1 MRKKVVFKR
10 YEQNQPLLLP
20 PSLEDLIPEGHP
32 VRVVNEVMERI
43 SIGELE
49 QSYKGGGTSSYH
61 PRMLLKVLVYG
72 YLRNIYSARKLEQA
86 VVENIHFMWL
96 AGGGKPDHN
105 TLNDFRGKRLKGHLQ
120 KIFSQVVVLLAAE
133 GVLSL
138 KELTV
143 DGTKLEA
150 NANRYTFVWGKAI
163 RTSRERI
170 EKQLNEL
177 WKYVEEVYQAE
188 ENTPTKPPFKQI
200 NPASVS
206 RAVAEI
212 NEALKS
218 KEVAPKV
225 KQKLNH
231 AKKNWAKKLREYEE
245 KEKILAG
252 RNSYAKTDEEATF
265 MRMKDD
271 HLRNGQLKPGYNLQA
286 STNGHYV
293 VNYTLGQTTTDT
305 NLLKGH
311 LENHQQNYGEM
322 PGNITTDAGY
332 GSEENYEYLAEKEI
346 TAFVKY
352 NYFEKE
358 QTSKKHRENPF
369 LADNLYYNA
378 ETDTYYCPIG
388 QPMKYIE
395 SKQKTTANGYRQNLK
410 LYQAR
415 NCRNCP
421 LRAGCYKAE
430 GNRIIERNQNL
441 IRHRQK
447 AKALLE
453 SEIGVVK
460 RRERWKVEAV
470 FGNIKHNKGFKR
482 LNLRGLEKAEIE
494 VGLIALA
501 HNLNHFGLN
510 HSGLKRVEK
519 GH

>member
-1 MRKKVVFKR
+1 MSKKVVFKR
-10 YEQNQPLLLP
+10 YVQNQPMLLP
-20 PSLEDLIPEGHP
+20 PSYEDLIPEQHP
-32 VRVVNEVMERI
+32 VRVVNEIIERI
-43 SIGELE
+43 EISELE

-61 PRMLLKVLVYG
+61 PRLLLKVLIYG
-72 YLRNIYSARKLEQA
+72 YLRNIYSSRKIEQA
-86 VVENIHFMWL
+86 LTENIHFMWL
-96 AGGGKPDHN
+96 AGGSKPDHN
-105 TLNDFRGKRLKGHLQ
+105 TINDFRGKRLKEHLQ
-120 KIFSQVVVLLAAE
+120 KIFSQVVVLLAEE
-133 GVLSL
+133 GVLSI
-138 KELTV
+138 KEITL

-150 NANRYTFVWGKAI
+150 NANRYTFVWGKSI
-163 RTSRERI
+163 KTSRERI
-170 EKQLNEL
+170 KKQLEEL

-188 ENTPTKPPFKQI
+188 ENTPTKPEFKQI
-200 NPASVS
+200 DPESVA
-206 RAVAEI
+206 RAIEEI
-212 NEALKS
+212 NEALQER
-218 KEVAPKV
+218 EVKPKV
-225 KQKLNH
+225 KQKLSY
-231 AKKNWAKKLREYEE
+231 ARKNWVKKLSEYEE
-245 KEKILAG
+245 QERILAG
-252 RNSYAKTDEEATF
+252 RGSYSKTDKDATF

-271 HLRNGQLKPGYNLQA
+271 HMKNGQLKPGYNVQA

-305 NLLKGH
+305 TLLKEH
-311 LENHQQNYGEM
+311 LEKHERELGEM
-322 PGNITTDAGY
+322 PENITTDAGY
-332 GSEENYEYLAEKEI
+332 GSEENYEYLAEKQI

-388 QPMKYIE
+388 QPMRNVGSQTRK
-395 SKQKTTANGYRQNLK
+395 TANGYTQEIK

-421 LRAGCYKAE
+421 MRSGCHRAK
-430 GNRIIERNQNL
+430 GNRIIERNHNL

-447 AKALLE
+447 AGALLE
-453 SEIGVVK
+453 SEIGVIK

-482 LNLRGLEKAEIE
+482 LNLRGLEKAAIE

-501 HNLNHFGLN
+501 HNLNHFGLE
-510 HSGLKRVEK
+510 R